1 MGRPR
6 ILIVEDD
13 SRLAATLERV
23 LSAEGHDVVLAV
35 DGLQALRRAREQ
47 PPDLVVLD
55 VMLPG
60 LDGIGVCRRLRA
72 TIRGRHRSPRGGCG
86 PGARMSD
93 RGGAVGTGSARPT
106 ASRGD
111 VPPSTRPAGPKRL
124 SSCCCCSPRSGLQ
137 PACQPFRSCS
147 RASVACWRSAS
158 SAAHAGRDCGR
169 SRWKRVPAA
178 DGRRRVRAR
187 SASAFVT

>member
-35 DGLQALRRAREQ
+35 DGLQALRGAREQ

-60 LDGIGVCRRLRA
+60 LDGIALPLAVVALLRRKKMRA
-72 TIRGRHRSPRGGCG
+72 AFSSADSSAT
-86 PGARMSD
+86 A
-93 RGGAVGTGSARPT
+93 SAR
-106 ASRGD
+106 G
-111 VPPSTRPAGPKRL
+111 
-124 SSCCCCSPRSGLQ
+124 
-137 PACQPFRSCS
+137 
-147 RASVACWRSAS
+147 
-158 SAAHAGRDCGR
+158 
-169 SRWKRVPAA
+169 
-178 DGRRRVRAR
+178 
-187 SASAFVT
+187 